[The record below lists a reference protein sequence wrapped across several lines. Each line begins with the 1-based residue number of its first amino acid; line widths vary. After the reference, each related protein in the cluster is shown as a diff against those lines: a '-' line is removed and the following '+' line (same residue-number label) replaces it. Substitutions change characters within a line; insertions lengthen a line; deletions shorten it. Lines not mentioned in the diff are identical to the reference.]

1 METTA
6 SLWTDLTADKGGTVY
21 DSDSALL
28 TTDYSALLTNSALEN
43 KSETVGRIFRAGEW
57 GALWASETLPFQLS
71 GPSLFILKPLPCLC
85 NYFGTLCPVTE
96 YNPRPLPYTLLTN
109 YSTLGPHVLLFG
121 FMPQTILP
129 QPDSYEKFKLRVNCI
144 FSAQQVIPTTTP
156 NWYCNAER

>member
-1 METTA
+1 METAA

-57 GALWASETLPFQLS
+57 GALWASETPPFQLS

-85 NYFGTLCPVTE
+85 NYLEPFALLLNITLD
-96 YNPRPLPYTLLTN
+96 PYPIPCL
-109 YSTLGPHVLLFG
+109 
-121 FMPQTILP
+121 QTT
-129 QPDSYEKFKLRVNCI
+129 QP
-144 FSAQQVIPTTTP
+144 
-156 NWYCNAER
+156 